1 LQIAESIIKTRNYGK
16 KALMLAVL
24 ISLILCASRLSAEYS
39 QPRQAE
45 QSVSSQTVTEG
56 PPDIRSAYFNIYVS
70 PGVDLNRVY
79 KRINRRYFP
88 ISYGRKPDSLA
99 SSEEKIAY
107 RMDALMERVEQIL
120 DIYPQGV
127 RINIRIFKTRKE
139 LNDFYG
145 SLFKTNESYNSFYI
159 NKLKTIYIS
168 EQDISDSI
176 LAHEIGHVVVDHYF
190 KVVPSETVREMLAT
204 YVDLHLDD

>member
-1 LQIAESIIKTRNYGK
+1 MIKTGDYRKVTSILFMVTG
-16 KALMLAVL
+16 
-24 ISLILCASRLSAEYS
+24 LILCASCFGAEYS
-39 QPRQAE
+39 QPKQAG
-45 QSVSSQTVTEG
+45 QPLASQIVTESA
-56 PPDIRSAYFNIYVS
+56 PDIRSVYFDIYVS
-70 PGVDLNRVY
+70 PGVDLNRTY

-88 ISYGRKPDSLA
+88 ITYGRKPDSLA
-99 SSEEKIAY
+99 SAEEKIAY
-107 RMDALMERVEQIL
+107 RMDALMERVKQIL

-127 RINIRIFKTRKE
+127 RINIKIFKTRKE

-145 SLFKTNESYNSFYI
+145 SIFKTNSNYNSFYI

-168 EQDISDSI
+168 EQDVSDSI